1 MEESAR
7 QETHLV
13 AEMKALERSLQR
25 STDSLQQEED
35 RNLRLDKR
43 LKKAAKDQQEN
54 QISLEKEKQKNG
66 DLLSEQQTLV
76 KELQALRAAVTGA
89 EAERDALGR
98 ALKDSN
104 DTHENEKS
112 QLVKKLILEEQQDK
126 PHQQVRITP
135 LFSLI
140 NSPICAFDF
149 IL

>member
-76 KELQALRAAVTGA
+76 KELQALRAAVVGA

-112 QLVKKLILEEQQDK
+112 QLVRKLILDKQEDK

-140 NSPICAFDF
+140 SSPICGFDF

>member
-66 DLLSEQQTLV
+66 DLLSEQQTPV
-76 KELQALRAAVTGA
+76 
-89 EAERDALGR
+89 
-98 ALKDSN
+98 
-104 DTHENEKS
+104 
-112 QLVKKLILEEQQDK
+112 
-126 PHQQVRITP
+126 
-135 LFSLI
+135 
-140 NSPICAFDF
+140 
-149 IL
+149 

>member
-54 QISLEKEKQKNG
+54 QISLEKEKKKNG

-76 KELQALRAAVTGA
+76 KELQALRAAVVGA
-89 EAERDALGR
+89 EAERDALGL

-112 QLVKKLILEEQQDK
+112 QLVKKLILEEQEDK

-140 NSPICAFDF
+140 NSPICGFDF

>member
-1 MEESAR
+1 M
-7 QETHLV
+7 
-13 AEMKALERSLQR
+13 
-25 STDSLQQEED
+25 
-35 RNLRLDKR
+35 
-43 LKKAAKDQQEN
+43 
-54 QISLEKEKQKNG
+54 
-66 DLLSEQQTLV
+66 
-76 KELQALRAAVTGA
+76 QALRAAVVGA

-112 QLVKKLILEEQQDK
+112 QLVRKLILEEQEDK

>member
-76 KELQALRAAVTGA
+76 KELRALRAAVAGA
-89 EAERDALGR
+89 KAERDALGR

-112 QLVKKLILEEQQDK
+112 QLVRKLILEEQEDE